1 MKPLEFD
8 GRNDSIFHPFDADE
22 RRHMEYLR
30 DRGTFADVP
39 VDEIREAFREYYPR
53 LYELRG
59 AAAKESFG

>member
-8 GRNDSIFHPFDADE
+8 GRNDSIFHPFDADD

-30 DRGTFADVP
+30 YRGSFADVP
-39 VDEIREAFREYYPR
+39 VDEIRTAFREYYPR
-53 LYELRG
+53 LYAMRG